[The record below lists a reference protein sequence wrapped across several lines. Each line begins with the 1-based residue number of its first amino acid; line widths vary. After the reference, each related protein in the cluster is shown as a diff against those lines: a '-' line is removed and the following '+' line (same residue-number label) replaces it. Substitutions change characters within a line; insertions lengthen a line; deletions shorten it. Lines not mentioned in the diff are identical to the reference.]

1 MTAALKW
8 KHDGD
13 DPYDDERY
21 YGAVGQPGFQFD
33 ALPPKV
39 VVSRPGK
46 SRPSKWPERH
56 RHAPDRAITHYLRR
70 KLAEFE
76 RLGADQRANGLVTVV
91 ASSLLKGLTTK
102 DTIYPAITPDGCG
115 GLTFFWVAGRRQVEI
130 EISHDLSIYVRVV
143 DKQGQTITN
152 EERQAQIRME
162 PARSVLAE
170 MSQDV
175 AAKTPNWRDFFAG

>member
-1 MTAALKW
+1 M
-8 KHDGD
+8 
-13 DPYDDERY
+13 
-21 YGAVGQPGFQFD
+21 
-33 ALPPKV
+33 
-39 VVSRPGK
+39 
-46 SRPSKWPERH
+46 
-56 RHAPDRAITHYLRR
+56 
-70 KLAEFE
+70 
-76 RLGADQRANGLVTVV
+76 
-91 ASSLLKGLTTK
+91 
-102 DTIYPAITPDGCG
+102 
-115 GLTFFWVAGRRQVEI
+115 EI